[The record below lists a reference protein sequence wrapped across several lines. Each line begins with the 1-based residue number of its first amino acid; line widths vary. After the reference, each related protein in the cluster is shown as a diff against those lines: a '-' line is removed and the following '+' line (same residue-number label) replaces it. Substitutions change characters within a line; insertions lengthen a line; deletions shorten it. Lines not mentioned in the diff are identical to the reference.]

1 MPARHCFTYG
11 TLMCADI
18 MAAVCGHAVRGEA
31 ATLRGYAR
39 HPVRDERYPGIRPD
53 PRASVFGVVYRAL
66 GAEAL
71 ARLDAFEGAQYQRRP
86 VGVRL
91 GNGEDIAAETYVF
104 HPGLHHLLLPG
115 DWCYEAFLNTGK
127 AEFMH
132 RYLGFFRL

>member
-31 ATLRGYAR
+31 ATLQGYAR

-53 PRASVFGVVYRAL
+53 PCANVCGVLYRTL
-66 GAEAL
+66 GTDAIT
-71 ARLDAFEGAQYQRRP
+71 RLDAFEGVQYQRCQVR
-86 VGVRL
+86 VRL
-91 GNGEDIAAETYVF
+91 GNGDDIAAEAYVF
-104 HPGLHHLLLPG
+104 HPGLQHLLLPG
-115 DWCYEAFLNTGK
+115 DWSYEDFINRGK

-132 RYLGFFRL
+132 RYLGFLRL